1 MENHHEQGK
10 PRAVYE
16 TECRRLQHYRG
27 YSVNKYGKVMLLIAA
42 ILILL
47 MSGWLFLSDHLA
59 RQAIDAECAALV
71 PNSLTTQRDYDNY
84 AKKCLCIESQAK
96 HYNAFKVID
105 GRPLFWSDIRRLCAA
120 AR

>member
-16 TECRRLQHYRG
+16 TESRRLQHYRG

-59 RQAIDAECAALV
+59 RQARIAECEAYYETRTGIWKLKC
-71 PNSLTTQRDYDNY
+71 SLKGAQMPI
-84 AKKCLCIESQAK
+84 K
-96 HYNAFKVID
+96 
-105 GRPLFWSDIRRLCAA
+105 
-120 AR
+120 

>member
-47 MSGWLFLSDHLA
+47 MSGWLLLSDDSA
-59 RQAIDAECAALV
+59 RAECEADCEATVERYKLH
-71 PNSLTTQRDYDNY
+71 DNTF
-84 AKKCLCIESQAK
+84 S
-96 HYNAFKVID
+96 
-105 GRPLFWSDIRRLCAA
+105 GRANMVAECVKYTCEP
-120 AR
+120 